1 MAGTVRPRSRDARD
15 AGDARDVASLTLC
28 MQQGGEM
35 PTPGIP
41 PLEESVVRLAPALS
55 ALGLVLLTGSSLTA
69 APGNTVAKA
78 SPQRATLT
86 VNRHLSTAE
95 ARTSLL
101 AALPSLN
108 RLDLVDPAVH
118 ELRSGRIAFRFP
130 LRYQGVPVLGARA
143 TLVVDSEGRADA
155 SSGAPSQLP
164 DSVAA
169 TVSLERAVTLA
180 SNRAGV
186 RFGAED
192 VNLAIVSTVGGSR
205 LAYVAYRGVVGGVP
219 FAPLVKVDALTG
231 EVLSAVNSVRF
242 DRLARVHAEN
252 PTSTPDP
259 IEVTLPLDEGATTL
273 TNELVTAVNCIDNGT
288 VDSIFGQVDA
298 HHCDL
303 AQLAIADDVDGDFLA
318 HTYANDTD
326 AEDTY
331 AEVAMF
337 FHLNKIYNVLL
348 GLGLEPLPTQPLTGV
363 VNLRM
368 PAGYDTGDYGRMGDP
383 ELPLVPFDNAFYAAA
398 NPLFA
403 TIFGLQG
410 AALWFGQ
417 GRFADFAYDG
427 DVVYHE
433 FGHAVNDATIGLV
446 GEWHVDEQ
454 GAMPSPGSIGE
465 GLADYWSSIVTDDG
479 VVGEYAGGSFGGTA
493 IRTIKNDDTCP
504 SGIGGEVHFDSTFFS
519 GAIWEVR
526 QGLSADKK
534 PLFDGAILEALQ
546 VAPSGDV
553 GYGDLG
559 QQFVDSVQATAAL
572 GSEVADVLSQEL
584 TDRGVLPR
592 CDRTIDLAEGDT
604 FKGVSFGGGRGVFV
618 PGKQALSGSL
628 AYAPGPLQ
636 FHTELPERAAKFTI
650 EADFPAFSSGGGIGF
665 GGGSPFSPGFLV
677 HFGDAP
683 LTFAG
688 GVAQEAEAK
697 DLGEAAIG
705 LNETIDVP
713 EGSTHAYFMIVN
725 FGDTEGMMTNV
736 RSSVEIAAI
745 PPDEDEVVVEEPVT
759 EAPAGTVYD
768 GGCGCRVAGPS
779 SNVPAGAG
787 LLALLAAG
795 LVPWARRRGRRRG
808 L

>member
-1 MAGTVRPRSRDARD
+1 MRPLSRD
-15 AGDARDVASLTLC
+15 AGDAPSVASLTLC
-28 MQQGGEM
+28 IQQGGEV
-35 PTPGIP
+35 PTLGIP

-69 APGNTVAKA
+69 APGNTVAQA

-86 VNRHLSTAE
+86 VNRHLTTAE

-101 AALPSLN
+101 AALPGLN
-108 RLDLVDPAVH
+108 RLELAGPAIH

-143 TLVVDSEGRADA
+143 TLVVDGNGRADA
-155 SSGAPSQLP
+155 TSGAPSRLP
-164 DSVAA
+164 DSVTA

-180 SNRAGV
+180 SIRAGV

-192 VNLAIVSTVGGSR
+192 VNLAIVPTVSGSR

-242 DRLARVHAEN
+242 DRLAQVHSEN

-259 IEVTLPLDEGATTL
+259 IEVTLPLEKGATTL

-303 AQLAIADDVDGDFLA
+303 EQLAIADELNGDFLA
-318 HTYANDTD
+318 HTYANANDTSP
-326 AEDTY
+326 EDPY

-337 FHLNKIYNVLL
+337 YHLNKVYNVLL
-348 GLGLEPLPTQPLTGV
+348 GLGFEPLDTKPLTGV

-368 PAGYDTGDYGRMGDP
+368 PQGYDTGNYGKMGDP

-433 FGHAVNDATIGLV
+433 FGHAVNDSTIGLV

-479 VVGEYAGGSFGGTA
+479 VVGEYVGGAFGGTA
-493 IRTIKNDDTCP
+493 IRTIDNDDTCP

-519 GAIWEVR
+519 GAIWAVR
-526 QGLSADKK
+526 QGLTTDQK

-553 GYGDLG
+553 SYGDLG

-592 CDRTIDLAEGDT
+592 CDRTIDLAEGET

-618 PGKQALSGSL
+618 PGRQALSGSL
-628 AYAPGPLQ
+628 VYAPGPLQ
-636 FHTELPERAAKFTI
+636 FHMELPERAAKFTI
-650 EADFPAFSSGGGIGF
+650 EADFPAFSTGGGIGF
-665 GGGSPFSPGFLV
+665 GGGSAFRPGFLL

-683 LTFAG
+683 LTFVG
-688 GVAQEAEAK
+688 GVAQEAEAT

-705 LNETIDVP
+705 MNETIDVP

-725 FGDTEGMMTNV
+725 FGDTDGMMTNV
-736 RSSVEIAAI
+736 RSSVEVGAI
-745 PPDEDEVVVEEPVT
+745 PPDEDEVVVDNPVT
-759 EAPAGTVYD
+759 DAPSGAADD

-779 SNVPAGAG
+779 SNVPVGAG

-795 LVPWARRRGRRRG
+795 LVPWARRRARRRG
-808 L
+808 V